1 MVSRRRDIR
10 SLAQSIGPGAKP
22 ARAMAS
28 SRLAWMAAFATVVMV
43 AGVTYYLLGGSSKPS
58 KYVIAEVS
66 RGPIVR
72 AVTATG
78 TINPVTTVP
87 VGSYVSGPII
97 AIYADFNSPV
107 KEGQLIAKIDA
118 QPFELKLAESQALLE
133 NGRAALTK
141 DEADMRYKKLLYERN
156 RGLLALGAVAQNTV
170 DNDLSGYQQAL
181 AQTALDRAQIKQQK
195 AALQDAEVNLNYANI
210 KSPVN
215 GTVVARNVDVG
226 QTVAASFQTPT
237 LFLIAKDLT
246 QMQVDCNVSESDIGG
261 VYEGQIATFKV
272 DAFPDTE
279 LQGVVQQVRQ
289 APITVQNV
297 VTYDVV
303 LRVANPELLLKPG
316 MTANVNIVTAKRDDV
331 LRIPIR
337 ALHFVPHRIA
347 KLTRSQGAAESASA
361 QIPRQARIWV
371 RHGPLIKA
379 VEITTGLSD
388 DNYVEVIGEKLR
400 IGEKVVIDE
409 HRNLTPVQAAATP
422 RLP

>member
-1 MVSRRRDIR
+1 MPSRRIDIR
-10 SLAQSIGPGAKP
+10 SLAQTIGPGARP
-22 ARAMAS
+22 ARAIAF
-28 SRLAWMAAFATVVMV
+28 SRWAWMAASATVLMV
-43 AGVTYYLLGGSSKPS
+43 TGVTYYLGGGSSKPS

-66 RGPIVR
+66 RGPVVR

-118 QPFELKLAESQALLE
+118 RPFELKLKESQALLE
-133 NGRAALTK
+133 NDQAALAK

-156 RGLLALGAVAQNTV
+156 RGLLALGAAAQNTV

-210 KSPVN
+210 QSPVH
-215 GTVVARNVDVG
+215 GTVVARNSDVG
-226 QTVAASFQTPT
+226 TTVAASFQTPT

-261 VYEGQIATFKV
+261 VHEGQIATFKV
-272 DAFPDTE
+272 DAFPHTDF
-279 LQGVVQQVRQ
+279 QGLVQHLRQ

-297 VTYDVV
+297 VTYDAALQVP
-303 LRVANPELLLKPG
+303 NPELLL
-316 MTANVNIVTAKRDDV
+316 
-331 LRIPIR
+331 
-337 ALHFVPHRIA
+337 H
-347 KLTRSQGAAESASA
+347 
-361 QIPRQARIWV
+361 
-371 RHGPLIKA
+371 
-379 VEITTGLSD
+379 
-388 DNYVEVIGEKLR
+388 
-400 IGEKVVIDE
+400 
-409 HRNLTPVQAAATP
+409 
-422 RLP
+422 